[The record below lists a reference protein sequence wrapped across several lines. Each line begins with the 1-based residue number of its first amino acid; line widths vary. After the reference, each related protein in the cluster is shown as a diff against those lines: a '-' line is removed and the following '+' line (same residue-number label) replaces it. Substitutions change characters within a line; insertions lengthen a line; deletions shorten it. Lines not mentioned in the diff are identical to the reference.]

1 MGELLTREELVT
13 VRHEARRQ
21 GRKVV
26 FTNGCFDLLH
36 RGHVEYLIQAKKL
49 GDILVVGLNSDR
61 SVQKLKGHGRPL
73 TPQEDRARVLTA
85 LEMVDYVCIFEEETP
100 ARLIQAVVPDVLVK
114 GSDYQ
119 LDEIVGRD
127 TVEQAGGR
135 VVSVPLVE
143 GFSTRGL
150 IQRIL
155 QRYG

>member
-1 MGELLTREELVT
+1 MGKLLTREELVT
-13 VRHEARRQ
+13 VRQEARRQ
-21 GRKVV
+21 GHKVV

-36 RGHVEYLIQAKKL
+36 RGHVEYLSQAKKL

-61 SVQKLKGHGRPL
+61 SVQKLKGQGRPL
-73 TPQEDRARVLTA
+73 TPQEDRAWVLTA

-114 GSDYQ
+114 GSDYK

-127 TVEQAGGR
+127 TVEEAGGR
-135 VVSVPLVE
+135 VASVPLVE
-143 GFSTRGL
+143 GYSTRDL
-150 IQRIL
+150 IQKIL

>member
-1 MGELLTREELVT
+1 MGELVSREELVT
-13 VRHEARRQ
+13 VRREARRR

-36 RGHVEYLIQAKKL
+36 RGHVEYLSQAKKL

-61 SVQKLKGHGRPL
+61 SVQKLKGEGRPL

-85 LEMVDYVCIFEEETP
+85 LGMVDYVCIFEEKTP

-119 LDEIVGRD
+119 PDEIVGRD
-127 TVEQAGGR
+127 TVEAAGGK